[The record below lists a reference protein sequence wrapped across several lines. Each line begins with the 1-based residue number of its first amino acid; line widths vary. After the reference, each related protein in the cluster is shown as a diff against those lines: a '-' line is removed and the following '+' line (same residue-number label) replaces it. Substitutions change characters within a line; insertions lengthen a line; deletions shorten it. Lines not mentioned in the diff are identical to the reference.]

1 MRIRAGETV
10 DRDRIAAFLEERGMR
25 YAARLGVLHDPL
37 AAEALLA
44 EDERGDL
51 IGVLTFQTA
60 GRDREIS
67 TLYAAESWRGIG
79 SRLLEAALDSA
90 RADGCDRVWLV
101 TTNDNVDA
109 LRFYQRR
116 GFRLVKLHVG
126 AVDVSRATL
135 KPSIPEVGD
144 HGIPLHDELVL
155 ERRL

>member
-1 MRIRAGETV
+1 MRIRAADSA
-10 DRDRIAAFLEERGMR
+10 DRDGVATFLEERGMR
-25 YAARLGVLHDPL
+25 YAARLGVLHDPV
-37 AAEALLA
+37 ADKALLA
-44 EDERGDL
+44 EDDNEVL
-51 IGVLTFQTA
+51 LGVLTFQTR

-79 SRLLEAALDSA
+79 SALVEAAIDLA
-90 RADGCDRVWLV
+90 RADGCERVWLV

-116 GFRLVKLHVG
+116 GFRLVELHPG
-126 AVDVSRATL
+126 AVDMSRATL
-135 KPSIPEVGD
+135 KPSIPEVGE